1 MIQAYLFSSKPIT
14 KALIEAKKRG
24 IKIETILNKTQGED
38 KNALKKIFSKTDI
51 SVYIDA
57 DHAIAYNKIIIIDR
71 GTLITGSFDFSK
83 PEDNNVE
90 NMLILKGDKLF
101 ADKYF
106 KYFDEHKGHS
116 KYF

>member
-1 MIQAYLFSSKPIT
+1 
-14 KALIEAKKRG
+14 
-24 IKIETILNKTQGED
+24 
-38 KNALKKIFSKTDI
+38 
-51 SVYIDA
+51 
-57 DHAIAYNKIIIIDR
+57 
-71 GTLITGSFDFSK
+71 LITGSFDFSK